1 MLQWEI
7 LLTAWG
13 ILLAVVLAH
22 WRLVRAPT
30 RRRTRLTGRSRLTFS
45 VGPIFVMRPPPD
57 PSEDAQR
64 LAEVIR
70 EARRLEPLDP
80 RD

>member
-13 ILLAVVLAH
+13 ILLAVVLVR
-22 WRLVRAPT
+22 WRLVHSPT
-30 RRRTRLTGRSRLTFS
+30 HRRTRLVGRSRLTFS
-45 VGPIFVMRPPPD
+45 VGAIFVMRPPPD
-57 PSEDAQR
+57 PAEESQR
-64 LAEVIR
+64 LAEISR
-70 EARRLEPLDP
+70 EAQRLDPLDP

>member
-7 LLTAWG
+7 LVTAWG
-13 ILLAVVLAH
+13 ILAAVVLVR
-22 WRLVRAPT
+22 WRLVRAST
-30 RRRTRLTGRSRLTFS
+30 RRRTRLTDRSQLPCS
-45 VGPIFVMRPPPD
+45 AGPIFVMGPRPD
-57 PSEDAQR
+57 PSEEAQR
-64 LAEVIR
+64 LAEVSR